1 MTPLPA
7 LDSAYHMPY
16 TRGGSQ
22 TRVLPGKPL
31 SGPVLKLPLLLTFL
45 SLVVPTA
52 ISAAE
57 SADFAA
63 ARALFDA
70 NKPMEARRAFGALL
84 ATEPSNADVH
94 YYLGR
99 IALGRDDPNAAV
111 RELERAVAL
120 DPSSARIHQAL
131 GDAYGYTA
139 MRASIV
145 TRFSL
150 ALKCLAEF
158 QRAAAIDPGN
168 IDTHERLLEYYSR
181 APWVIGGGF
190 DKARAE
196 AAKIAQLDPGRGH
209 QAYASLYLAGGKFDL
224 ALAELERALKA
235 APDDYV
241 SLYQVGLLAAV
252 SGQHLDRGLASLRR
266 CLKIAAPQGAPSH
279 SAAQWRLGNILEKQ
293 GDPAGARIAYMAAL
307 ELNPRFT
314 PASDALSNLAS
325 ANRGG

>member
-1 MTPLPA
+1 L
-7 LDSAYHMPY
+7 
-16 TRGGSQ
+16 
-22 TRVLPGKPL
+22 KP
-31 SGPVLKLPLLLTFL
+31 PLLLIFL
-45 SLVVPTA
+45 SLAAPTA
-52 ISAAE
+52 LSAAE
-57 SADFAA
+57 SADFAS

-70 NKPMEARRAFGALL
+70 NKPLEARRAFEALL
-84 ATEPSNADVH
+84 PAEPSNADVH

-111 RELERAVAL
+111 RELEMAVAL
-120 DPSSARIHQAL
+120 DPSSARIHEAL

-158 QRAAAIDPGN
+158 QRASAIDPAN
-168 IDTHERLLEYYSR
+168 VDAHERLLEYYSR

-209 QAYASLYLAGGKFDL
+209 QAYASLYLAEGKFDL

-241 SLYQVGLLAAV
+241 SLYQVGLVAAV

-279 SAAQWRLGNILEKQ
+279 SAAQWRLGNILERQ
-293 GDPAGARIAYMAAL
+293 GDPAGARIAYQAAL

-314 PASDALSNLAS
+314 PASDALSKLAT